1 MLISGYNLPVPIPLP
16 DLSEPVWTAKLASA
30 LERAAASI
38 GRLDA
43 RVSVSSVASPWQRRA
58 SWTGYTTALRAQ
70 GAEID
75 EIDVFGRECTINMPG
90 RTRIPTNLNDPDA
103 LPTWQRNLAGSDAR
117 YWRDEF
123 AISTAVPEDWNRRP
137 ALLRALE
144 ITARH
149 ARADGTIA
157 PWLAVPALLRSMTIT
172 QTVLPCLVIGDR
184 ALRLSPRDAQAI
196 ILRNLR
202 SLTDHAAEGLVRL
215 QAIEDDRLRAAEA
228 LSNAHRPG
236 KLIKLLALL
245 QFVPVLS
252 PKLVSLRLG
261 VTISGAGKLLAR
273 TADTGILVEVSGR
286 QAWRTYVAR
295 DLAIT
300 FGFMQR
306 PVGRPLAPPRYVAN
320 LEPALAEFDRE
331 MVEVDS
337 MLARLGSDAS
347 VDTADD

>member
-1 MLISGYNLPVPIPLP
+1 MPAPLP
-16 DLSEPVWTAKLASA
+16 DLTEPVWTAKLASA
-30 LERAAASI
+30 LERAAGSI

-43 RVSVSSVASPWQRRA
+43 RVSVSSVAAPWQRRA

-75 EIDVFGRECTINMPG
+75 EIDIFGRECTINLPG
-90 RTRIPTNLNDPDA
+90 RPRIPTNLNDPDA
-103 LPTWQRNLAGSDAR
+103 LPSWQRNLTGSDAR
-117 YWRDEF
+117 YWRDEL
-123 AISTAVPEDWNRRP
+123 AIATDLPEDWNRRP

-149 ARADGTIA
+149 ARADGSIA
-157 PWLAVPALLRSMTIT
+157 PWLAVPALLRSMRIT

-184 ALRLSPRDAQAI
+184 ALRLSSRDAQPI

-228 LSNAHRPG
+228 VSNAHRPG

-252 PKLVSLRLG
+252 PRLVGQQLSI
-261 VTISGAGKLLAR
+261 TISGAGKLLAR
-273 TADTGILVEVSGR
+273 AADMGILVEVSGR
-286 QAWRTYVAR
+286 QAWRTYMAR
-295 DLAIT
+295 DIAIA
-300 FGFMQR
+300 FGFVKR
-306 PVGRPLAPPRYVAN
+306 PIGRPLAPPRYVAN
-320 LEPALAEFDRE
+320 LEPALADFDRE
-331 MVEVDS
+331 MDEVDS
-337 MLARLGSDAS
+337 MLARLGIDAS
-347 VDTADD
+347 VDTANA

>member
-1 MLISGYNLPVPIPLP
+1 MSTPLP
-16 DLSEPVWTAKLASA
+16 DLTQPVWTAKLASA

-43 RVSVSSVASPWQRRA
+43 RVSVSSVALPWQRRA

-75 EIDVFGRECTINMPG
+75 EIDIFGRECAVNLPG
-90 RTRIPTNLNDPDA
+90 RRPLTTNLDDRHA
-103 LPTWQRNLAGSDAR
+103 LPSWQRDLTGSDAR
-117 YWRDEF
+117 HWRDEL
-123 AISTAVPEDWNRRP
+123 AIATDLPEDWNRRP

-149 ARADGTIA
+149 ARADGSIA
-157 PWLAVPALLRSMTIT
+157 PWLAVPTLLRSMRIT

-184 ALRLSPRDAQAI
+184 ALRLSSRDAQPI

-228 LSNAHRPG
+228 VSNAHRPG

-252 PKLVSLRLG
+252 PRLVGQQLSI
-261 VTISGAGKLLAR
+261 TISGAGKLLAR
-273 TADTGILVEVSGR
+273 AADMGILVEVSGR
-286 QAWRTYVAR
+286 QAWRTYMAR
-295 DLAIT
+295 DIAIA
-300 FGFMQR
+300 FGFVKR
-306 PVGRPLAPPRYVAN
+306 PIGRPLAPQRYVAN
-320 LEPALAEFDRE
+320 LEPALADFDRE
-331 MVEVDS
+331 MIEVDS
-337 MLARLGSDAS
+337 ILARLGIAAS
-347 VDTADD
+347 VDTANA